1 MNIWLAGVPGG
12 GWAKRERVLDGIWH
26 SRLWSYFF
34 LLSTGEGDV
43 LMMRRTKTKEND
55 FRVSLFLDSG
65 AFSAWTQGVEIK
77 VEDYIDFIKE
87 HQDIIEIYAN
97 LDVIGLGGKQPNR
110 LTAEMTLKNQ
120 KIMEKAGLN
129 PIPAFHFGEP
139 LEFLEHYVKNYDYL
153 ALGVAGNYGLK
164 LIPWLDECF
173 EKYICGSD
181 GMPKIKVHGF
191 AVTSLP
197 IMLRY
202 PWYSVDSTSWVAT
215 GRMGSVY
222 VPRFRN
228 GQWIYD
234 ENSWKISVSSRSPSL
249 KEAGQHI
256 ATLPPRQREVILDY
270 IRSKG
275 YQLGTSRFER
285 VIQSRELA
293 ENERWAEKKPENKLD
308 TRLLEI
314 IEEPGISNRY
324 QLRDEMNIIYF
335 QDLEKSMPE
344 WPWPFRVQ
352 GVKKFAL

>member
-1 MNIWLAGVPGG
+1 MGG
-12 GWAKRERVLDGIWH
+12 
-26 SRLWSYFF
+26 SQ
-34 LLSTGEGDV
+34 
-43 LMMRRTKTKEND
+43 MRRTQKSDD
-55 FRVSLFLDSG
+55 FKVSLFLDSG

-87 HQDIIEIYAN
+87 YKDVIDIYAN

-139 LEFLEHYVKNYDYL
+139 LEFLEHYVKNYEYI
-153 ALGVAGNYGLK
+153 ALGVAGNYGKK
-164 LIPWLDECF
+164 LIPWLDTCF
-173 EKYICGSD
+173 EDYICDSK
-181 GMPKIKVHGF
+181 GMPRTKVHGF

-215 GRMGSVY
+215 SRMGSIY
-222 VPRFRN
+222 VPKFRN

-234 ENSWKISVSSRSPSL
+234 ENSWKIAVSSRSPNL
-249 KEAGQHI
+249 KEARQHI
-256 ATLPPRQREVILDY
+256 DTLPPKQKEIILEY
-270 IRSKG
+270 IHSKG
-275 YQLGTSRFER
+275 YQLGKSRFER
-285 VIQSRELA
+285 VVQTRDLA
-293 ENERWAEKKPENKLD
+293 ENERWAEKKPKNALD

-335 QDLEKSMPE
+335 QDLEKSMPK
-344 WPWPFRVQ
+344 WPWPFQRQ
-352 GVKKFAL
+352 GLKGFSF